1 MQITPHSFP
10 AILRGH
16 LRQWRLLVPLLLCL
30 LALAPRLQAIED
42 EKITLNFVNAE
53 IESVVKAI
61 GQISGR
67 NFLMDPKVKGMITIT
82 SATPIPASMAYQVL
96 LGALRTQGFTA
107 VEGNGVTTILPEA
120 EAKLHYNPVYGATT
134 KAGGSQLITQVFLL
148 KYESAAQLL
157 NVLKP
162 LVSPNNVISAYPGS
176 NALII
181 TDYAENLKKITK
193 LVNALDKP
201 GGTEQVVL
209 KLQYANAIEV
219 AQTINKLNTESAE
232 GARKLQ
238 AIADPRIN
246 AVILRGD
253 NPDQM
258 NRAQGLLREL
268 DIPSHAGSN
277 IHVVYLRNADAKKL
291 ATTLQALMNGAA
303 DSNSSFNASSSAPTT
318 TPVISQS
325 ATGTSATPT
334 VANTSSYGSSTA
346 SPFGGVS
353 SGSPPNSM
361 IQADTATN
369 ALIITAPDPVF
380 NMLRSV
386 IDKLDIRRAQLYIEA
401 LVAEVST
408 DKASQFGIQ
417 WQDLSNLNAGD
428 GSSLR
433 GFGGTKFSTNGA
445 SINSVAQNIGN
456 ASNGLN
462 IGLIRG
468 QITVPGLGTI
478 SNLGLL
484 ANALESDAN
493 ANILS
498 KPNLLTLDNEE
509 AKIVIGQNVPFIT
522 GQYAQTGS
530 TATVNPFQTI
540 ERRDVGL
547 TLRVRPQI
555 SESKAIK
562 LQIYQE
568 VSSVADNT
576 NAAGITTNKR
586 SIDTSVMVD
595 DGSII
600 VLGGLIEDRV
610 TQNLTKVPGLGDI
623 PLLGNLFRTQSRSY
637 KKTNLMVFLR
647 PYVMRDDDA
656 LETMTN
662 DRYDYIRNQQQQV
675 APKRHPT
682 MIDVP
687 PVVLPADKNSYE
699 LPKTPVKES
708 P

>member
-1 MQITPHSFP
+1 MQIIPHFFP
-10 AILRGH
+10 VIVRSRSG
-16 LRQWRLLVPLLLCL
+16 QWLLLISLLLCL
-30 LALAPRLQAIED
+30 LALAPRLHAVED

-120 EAKLHYNPVYGATT
+120 EAKLHYNPVYGASS

-148 KYESAAQLL
+148 KYESATQLL

-181 TDYAENLKKITK
+181 TDYAENLKKVTK

-209 KLQYANAIEV
+209 KLQYANAIEI
-219 AQTINKLNTESAE
+219 AQTLNKLNTESAE

-246 AVILRGD
+246 AIILRGD

-268 DIPSHAGSN
+268 DIPSHAGSS

-303 DSNSSFNASSSAPTT
+303 DGNSSFTSSSSVPSTPPVTSQASTT
-318 TPVISQS
+318 TLAASI
-325 ATGTSATPT
+325 A
-334 VANTSSYGSSTA
+334 ANTGSYGSA
-346 SPFGGVS
+346 SPFGSNS
-353 SGSPPNSM
+353 SSNPPNSM
-361 IQADTATN
+361 IQADSATN

>member
-1 MQITPHSFP
+1 MQIIPHFFP
-10 AILRGH
+10 VIVRSRSG
-16 LRQWRLLVPLLLCL
+16 RWLLLISLLLCL
-30 LALAPRLQAIED
+30 LALAPRLHAVED

-120 EAKLHYNPVYGATT
+120 EAKLHYNPVYGASS

-148 KYESAAQLL
+148 KYESATQLL

-181 TDYAENLKKITK
+181 TDYAENLKKVTK

-209 KLQYANAIEV
+209 KLQYANAIEI
-219 AQTINKLNTESAE
+219 AQTLNKLNTESAE

-246 AVILRGD
+246 AIILRGD

-303 DSNSSFNASSSAPTT
+303 DGNSSFTASSTAPST
-318 TPVISQS
+318 TPVTSQ
-325 ATGTSATPT
+325 ATTTTSATS
-334 VANTSSYGSSTA
+334 VAANSGSYGSA
-346 SPFGGVS
+346 SPFGSNS
-353 SGSPPNSM
+353 SSNPPNSM

-433 GFGGTKFSTNGA
+433 GFAGTKFNTNGA
-445 SINSVAQNIGN
+445 SINSVAQNIGS

-462 IGLIRG
+462 IGIIRG
-468 QITVPGLGTI
+468 QISVPGLGTI

-547 TLRVRPQI
+547 TLRVKPQI
-555 SESKAIK
+555 SESRAIK

-687 PVVLPADKNSYE
+687 PVVLPADKNSFE